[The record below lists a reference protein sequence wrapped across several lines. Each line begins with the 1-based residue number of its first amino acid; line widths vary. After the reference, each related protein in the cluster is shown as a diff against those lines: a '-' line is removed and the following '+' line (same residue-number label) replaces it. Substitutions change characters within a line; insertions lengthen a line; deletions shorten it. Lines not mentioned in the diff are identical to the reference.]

1 MSADARSYGPVEGP
15 RAVTDADFPAGAPPE
30 DQLRFM
36 LNWAVLAPSIL
47 NSQPWRFQVSGREA
61 RLFADRS
68 RQLAHLDPLGR
79 ELIISC
85 GAALLN
91 LRLAARHYGH
101 AVEVESFPEGEESD
115 LLAVLRLGPPR
126 RVTQIEETLFQAIP
140 LRRTNR
146 HPFAERALP
155 DRLLDALVDAAAEE
169 GARLE
174 AITEATEIET
184 FADLVAAATQEQTAE
199 RRFNDEVLAWL
210 RPDADPR
217 RDGVPDSAQGEWD
230 RISTARASPDRSAS
244 RRRRL
249 VAESPALLVL
259 VTGAD
264 TPRAWLAAGQALER
278 VLLHAAAEG
287 LFASYLNAPV
297 EVESFRAEVAR
308 LCGGGSPQL
317 VLRIGYPARHDG
329 TPRRSVHDVLDG

>member
-1 MSADARSYGPVEGP
+1 MPDARPSGPP
-15 RAVTDADFPAGAPPE
+15 RAVTDADFPAGAPHE
-30 DQLRFM
+30 EQLRFM

-47 NSQPWRFQVSGREA
+47 NSQPWRFRVEGREA

-68 RQLAHLDPLGR
+68 RQLRHLDPHGR
-79 ELIISC
+79 EMIISC
-85 GAALLN
+85 GAALMN

-101 AVEVESFPEGEESD
+101 AVETEPFPEGEGSD
-115 LLAVLRLGPPR
+115 LLAVLRLGEPR
-126 RVTQIEETLFQAIP
+126 RATKAEERLFQAIP
-140 LRRTNR
+140 VRRTNR
-146 HPFAERALP
+146 HPFDERALP
-155 DRLLDALVDAAAEE
+155 ERLLDALEDAAAEE

-184 FADLVAAATQEQTAE
+184 LAEMVAAATREQAEE

-210 RPDADPR
+210 RPDTDPR
-217 RDGVPDSAQGEWD
+217 RDGVPDRAQGAWD

-259 VTGAD
+259 VTEAD
-264 TPRAWLAAGQALER
+264 TPPAWLAAGQALER
-278 VLLHAAAEG
+278 LLLEAAAEG

-297 EVESFRAEVAR
+297 EVEAFRAELAR
-308 LCGGGSPQL
+308 RCGGGHPQL
-317 VLRIGYPARHDG
+317 VLRIGYPVRHEG
-329 TPRRSVHDVLDG
+329 TPRRPVHDVLAG